1 MVERES
7 GAKTPAAVQAAGSAG
22 TGAGRSGHAGG
33 GKAPTGHQPDSRVH
47 QTEELFETQASWS
60 ISSGDLLCL
69 HTGDWRTERPVFI
82 KEKCN
87 ACGFCY
93 IYCPIQCIVD
103 DEDGIHY
110 AADMEYCKGCG
121 VCAKECPKDAIV
133 MTPEG
138 GFDECGV

>member
-1 MVERES
+1 MVERD
-7 GAKTPAAVQAAGSAG
+7 GKAAGAAGAAPAGGSA
-22 TGAGRSGHAGG
+22 HAAG
-33 GKAPTGHQPDSRVH
+33 GKAPTGHQPDSRAP
-47 QTEELFETQASWS
+47 QTEEIFQTEASWS

-69 HTGDWRTERPVFI
+69 HTGDWRTERPVFV
-82 KEKCN
+82 KDTCN

-93 IYCPIQCIVD
+93 IFCPIQCIVD

-110 AADMEYCKGCG
+110 AADMDYCKGCG

-138 GFDECGV
+138 GFDECR

>member
-1 MVERES
+1 MVEREGKAS
-7 GAKTPAAVQAAGSAG
+7 AGQAPAGGAAPQAGSPAP
-22 TGAGRSGHAGG
+22 
-33 GKAPTGHQPDSRVH
+33 KADEIF
-47 QTEELFETQASWS
+47 QTEACWS
-60 ISSGDLLCL
+60 ISSGELLCL

-93 IYCPIQCIVD
+93 IFCPIQCVID

-110 AADMEYCKGCG
+110 AVDMDYCKGCG

-133 MTPEG
+133 MTAEG
-138 GFDECGV
+138 GFDDCRI

>member
-1 MVERES
+1 MVERE
-7 GAKTPAAVQAAGSAG
+7 GGQAPERSPGQPP
-22 TGAGRSGHAGG
+22 TAGRRR
-33 GKAPTGHQPDSRVH
+33 PRI
-47 QTEELFETQASWS
+47 FETEACWS

-69 HTGDWRTERPVFI
+69 HTGDWRTERPVFV

-110 AADMEYCKGCG
+110 AADMDYCKGCG

-138 GFDECGV
+138 DYADDCRI

>member
-1 MVERES
+1 MVERDDR
-7 GAKTPAAVQAAGSAG
+7 GTRTAAAAGAAPQSEAR
-22 TGAGRSGHAGG
+22 AAGG
-33 GKAPTGHQPDSRVH
+33 QAPKGPNPHSRTP
-47 QTEELFETQASWS
+47 QTEEIFKTEASWS

-69 HTGDWRTERPVFI
+69 HTGDWRTERPVFV

-93 IYCPIQCIVD
+93 IFCPIQCIVD

-110 AADMEYCKGCG
+110 AADMDYCKGCG
-121 VCAKECPKDAIV
+121 VCAKECPKGAIV

-138 GFDECGV
+138 GFDDCRI

>member
-1 MVERES
+1 MVERDS
-7 GAKTPAAVQAAGSAG
+7 QAPRAAASTNEAPK
-22 TGAGRSGHAGG
+22 GHAAMGG
-33 GKAPTGHQPDSRVH
+33 GQAPAGHAPDSRAA
-47 QTEELFETQASWS
+47 QTEGIFQTEACWS

-69 HTGDWRTERPVFI
+69 HTGDWRTERPIFV

-93 IYCPIQCIVD
+93 IYCPIHCIVD

-110 AADMEYCKGCG
+110 AVDMDYCKGCG

-133 MTPEG
+133 MTAEG
-138 GFDECGV
+138 DYADDCRI

>member
-1 MVERES
+1 VH
-7 GAKTPAAVQAAGSAG
+7 AA
-22 TGAGRSGHAGG
+22 G
-33 GKAPTGHQPDSRVH
+33 GKAPAGHQPDSRVR
-47 QTEELFETQASWS
+47 QTEEIFQTQASWS
-60 ISSGDLLCL
+60 ISSGELLCL
-69 HTGDWRTERPVFI
+69 HTGDWRTERPIFV

-93 IYCPIQCIVD
+93 IFCPIQCIVD

-110 AADMEYCKGCG
+110 AADMDYCKGCG

-138 GFDECGV
+138 GFDDCRI